1 MSDEVR
7 LAELRQVARHGL
19 EQLVCPRFRSSLVGD
34 AEFESGEYPRPV
46 RPFEP
51 GLLVSVVEAVVPSGE
66 SGGGGR
72 GSRLSAPL
80 SVDAVDLLA
89 EVEAVVRVLLSAS
102 GVVDPCGCGG
112 AVDLV
117 RMLLR
122 RVCGVEL
129 SADLLERVGAWAA
142 DVVVRCREL
151 LYPVVRTPLDVA
163 CPVCGVREFRLESGV
178 VHAVHAVW
186 AEDEYGQRSVSHAE
200 CESCGG
206 LWPRARLWELAP
218 VGEVLGY

>member
-51 GLLVSVVEAVVPSGE
+51 GLLVSV
-66 SGGGGR
+66 
-72 GSRLSAPL
+72 
-80 SVDAVDLLA
+80 
-89 EVEAVVRVLLSAS
+89 VEAVVRVLLSAS

-163 CPVCGVREFRLESGV
+163 CPVCGVREFRLEPGV